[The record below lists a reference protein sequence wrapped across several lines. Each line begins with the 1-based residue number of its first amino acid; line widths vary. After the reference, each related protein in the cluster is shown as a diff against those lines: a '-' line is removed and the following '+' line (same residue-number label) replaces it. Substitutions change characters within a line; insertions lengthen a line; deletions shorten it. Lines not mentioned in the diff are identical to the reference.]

1 MCTVLEDE
9 KECQSVCLP
18 GACSLVG
25 LNCSNLLR
33 GTIDKYIYS
42 RKSGRKKC
50 YEAKLKQGKSV

>member
-33 GTIDKYIYS
+33 GTIDKYIYIYIVES
-42 RKSGRKKC
+42 QVERS
-50 YEAKLKQGKSV
+50 AMKQN

>member
-25 LNCSNLLR
+25 LNSSNLLS
-33 GTIDKYIYS
+33 GTIDKRIYIVES
-42 RKSGRKKC
+42 QVERS
-50 YEAKLKQGKSV
+50 AMKQN

>member
-33 GTIDKYIYS
+33 GTIDKYIYIVES
-42 RKSGRKKC
+42 QVERS
-50 YEAKLKQGKSV
+50 AMKQN